1 LWLPFSFVLAAA
13 AVAVIALFERRT
25 ALGVL
30 TEAVGINPE
39 ASRLAGVRSRGIIFG
54 AYVVSGTLAG
64 IAGIIYSSNIMAAD
78 ANAAGDL
85 IELYAILAVVL
96 GGTSLMGGKFTI
108 AGTVI
113 GVLIIQTLK
122 STILFLGVS
131 SAQSPVFFAA
141 VVILVVLIQSPRVH
155 RLARGLTGGVRAP
168 QAPAQSDA
176 EVPA

>member
-1 LWLPFSFVLAAA
+1 
-13 AVAVIALFERRT
+13 
-25 ALGVL
+25 
-30 TEAVGINPE
+30 
-39 ASRLAGVRSRGIIFG
+39 
-54 AYVVSGTLAG
+54 
-64 IAGIIYSSNIMAAD
+64 MAAD

-141 VVILVVLIQSPRVH
+141 VVILVVLIAVTSWCIAWRAVSPAACGPRRPGPVGRGGPSMSTSRWPRRRRSVVAGRYVRTFLDRH
-155 RLARGLTGGVRAP
+155 ASLMPTLAAWSSSWCCWSARRSTSAT
-168 QAPAQSDA
+168 S
-176 EVPA
+176 

>member
-1 LWLPFSFVLAAA
+1 VGASA
-13 AVAVIALFERRT
+13 AVDFI
-25 ALGVL
+25 VL
-30 TEAVGINPE
+30 
-39 ASRLAGVRSRGIIFG
+39 
-54 AYVVSGTLAG
+54 YV
-64 IAGIIYSSNIMAAD
+64 
-78 ANAAGDL
+78 
-85 IELYAILAVVL
+85 ILAVVL

-155 RLARGLTGGVRAP
+155 RLARGLTGGVRSP
-168 QAPAQSDA
+168 QAPAQPDA

>member
-1 LWLPFSFVLAAA
+1 MA

-64 IAGIIYSSNIMAAD
+64 VAGIIYSSNIMAAD

-155 RLARGLTGGVRAP
+155 RIGAPSHRRRRGLGRPRART
-168 QAPAQSDA
+168 DA